1 MSLRRRMVAAFAYVI
16 VLVLVA
22 LLVPLV
28 LNLSRRVDAEVKAES
43 ASQVQLIAS
52 TAASRLRDVDELD
65 ALVERSAD
73 GLGGRVLIVGRAG
86 RVLADSEGSGRG
98 ALYATRPEI
107 AAALRGETEQG
118 TRRSETLDEEILY
131 TAVPIVRN
139 GVPAGAVRATQSY
152 EAVRDETREDALAL
166 LGLALGALLL
176 GLAVAW
182 VLAGG
187 LARPLAA
194 LAAAARRIASGDL
207 EARARPTGSREHR
220 EVAEEFNEM
229 AERLGQALAAQRDFA
244 GNASHQLRT
253 PLTGLKLR
261 LEAAADK
268 TEDPA
273 VRRDLEAAER
283 ELDRLE
289 RLLADLLT
297 LARDAER
304 GHDADQVELGAVV
317 RAASE
322 RWAEPA
328 SAEGRSIAVTPGD
341 EVLISASASD
351 LAAILDNLI
360 ENAISYSAPD
370 ARVTLSWGRA
380 GETGYLAVDDEG
392 PGVPSE
398 EIERVFE
405 RFYRG
410 RDARAKPGT
419 GLGLAIVE
427 TLARR
432 WGGAAELSS
441 TGTGTGTRARVT
453 FPATSAAEHR
463 LGWRR

>member
-1 MSLRRRMVAAFAYVI
+1 MVAAFAYVI

-22 LLVPLV
+22 LLVPLI

-43 ASQVQLIAS
+43 SAQVQLIAS
-52 TAASRLRDVDELD
+52 TAAGRLRDLDELD
-65 ALVERSAD
+65 ALVERSA
-73 GLGGRVLIVGRAG
+73 GALGGRVLIVGRAG
-86 RVLADSEGSGRG
+86 RVLADSEGTARG

-107 AAALRGETEQG
+107 AAALRGGTEQG

-131 TAVPIVRN
+131 TTVPTVRN
-139 GVPAGAVRATQSY
+139 GVPTGAVRATQSY
-152 EAVRDETREDALAL
+152 EAVRNEMREDALAL
-166 LGLALGALLL
+166 LGLGLGALLL

-182 VLAGG
+182 VLASG
-187 LARPLAA
+187 LARPLAT
-194 LAAAARRIASGDL
+194 LAATARRIASGDL

-261 LEAAADK
+261 LEAAAYK
-268 TEDPA
+268 TDDPA
-273 VRRDLEAAER
+273 VRRDLDAAER
-283 ELDRLE
+283 ETDRLE

-297 LARDAER
+297 LARDSER
-304 GHDADQVELGAVV
+304 GHDGDEVELGAVV
-317 RAASE
+317 RAAGE
-322 RWAEPA
+322 RWAERA
-328 SAEGRSIAVTPGD
+328 RAEGRRIEVTPGE
-341 EVLISASASD
+341 EVWVSASASD

-360 ENAISYSAPD
+360 ENAITYSKAD
-370 ARVTLSWGRA
+370 ARVELSRGRA
-380 GETGYLAVDDEG
+380 GESAYLTVDDEG

-410 RDARAKPGT
+410 HDARAKPGT

-432 WGGAAELSS
+432 WGGEAELSS
-441 TGTGTGTRARVT
+441 TRTGTHARVT
-453 FPATSAAEHR
+453 FPAALAAEAR
-463 LGWRR
+463 PGSRR